1 MFCGNRPGDRRDI
14 VAQREQNFDIEGMSC
29 AACVRRVEQRVS
41 GLEGVKDV
49 AVNLA
54 TERMGVRFD
63 PVMVDEE
70 GIVAVVTKAGY
81 GARLREVEE
90 VVLGVGGMSCV
101 ACARRV
107 ERYLQ
112 KVDGVRSARVN
123 LGTEEAWIEY

>member
-41 GLEGVKDV
+41 GLEGVEDV

-90 VVLGVGGMSCV
+90 VV
-101 ACARRV
+101 ARRV
-107 ERYLQ
+107 HLPSVQVAQEGAAGRGEQ
-112 KVDGVRSARVN
+112 AAGEGVPI
-123 LGTEEAWIEY
+123 LGS